1 MTRIKI
7 CGLMRTADAEILNE
21 VKPDFAGMI
30 LSPGFRRSVS
40 EETAAAIRQ
49 ALDPGI
55 PAVGVF
61 VNATFQHIT
70 EYAEAG
76 IMQYVQLHGD
86 EDAAFLR
93 GLRLS
98 CGLPVIQAFRIRSE
112 TDLRRAAES
121 EADFILLD
129 SGTGTGKSF
138 DHALLDGFPRPYIL
152 AGGLTPENVRGV
164 IEQRHPLG
172 VDVSSG
178 VETDGMKDAE
188 KIRAFV
194 NQIRSEK

>member
-7 CGLMRTADAEILNE
+7 CGLMRTADAEILNA
-21 VKPDFAGMI
+21 VRPDFAGMI

-40 EETAAAIRQ
+40 AETAAAIRQ
-49 ALDPGI
+49 ALDPAI

-70 EYAEAG
+70 ECAEAG
-76 IMQYVQLHGD
+76 IIQYVQLHGD
-86 EDAAFLR
+86 EDNIFLR
-93 GLRLS
+93 GLRFS
-98 CGLPVIQAFRIRSE
+98 CGLPVIQAFRIRSGD
-112 TDLRRAAES
+112 DLRRAAES
-121 EADFILLD
+121 EADYILLD

-138 DHALLDGFPRPYIL
+138 DHALLDGFPRPYLL
-152 AGGLTPENVRGV
+152 AGGLTPENVCDV
-164 IEQRHPLG
+164 IRQRHPLG

-178 VETDGMKDAE
+178 VETDGVKDAE

-194 NQIRSEK
+194 KAIRNAE